1 MKLVTRKDCC
11 ILSRRRRGAIDQALS
26 LSISFTEPD
35 LFYILLSVLDWFGA
49 WCHRTTLSRYH
60 PPRYC
65 DSLKELVVDD
75 GIKVL
80 GLHLCATCII
90 RSVAHSDSI
99 YFTPS
104 YYCVYRQSQP
114 SKITYYLCSS
124 KPIEVKMRLLFEYVL
139 IGCTVTESRCSRI
152 T

>member
-1 MKLVTRKDCC
+1 M
-11 ILSRRRRGAIDQALS
+11 
-26 LSISFTEPD
+26 
-35 LFYILLSVLDWFGA
+35 
-49 WCHRTTLSRYH
+49 
-60 PPRYC
+60 
-65 DSLKELVVDD
+65 DD
-75 GIKVL
+75 EIKVL
-80 GLHLCATCII
+80 GLHLCVTGIV

-114 SKITYYLCSS
+114 SKIIYCLCSS
-124 KPIEVKMRLLFEYVL
+124 KPIEVKVGLLFEYVL